1 MQRSHHARTYSI
13 ALAAGAVLTLVH
25 GIQVEAATRRLTAEA
40 ITRSEPSTNL
50 SRAVWRPPGQQV
62 SYLRPIPRDGKT
74 NSVLCAYDIP
84 TAREVI
90 LFDPST
96 SEPKSRLSIS
106 SYQWSPDGS
115 AILVNGGGD
124 LYIVELPGGRV
135 RRLTKDGDA
144 KEIATWSPD
153 GARVAFV
160 KKANLF
166 TVLVASGRQTQL
178 TFDGDDTVL
187 NGILDWVYNEE
198 FDTVTGTPR
207 AYTWSP
213 DGRRIAF
220 LRLDQTRV
228 PVYPITDFLRTHP
241 TVKRQYYPKSGDTN
255 PTPAVFVVDVAAPR
269 SPRRM
274 PLGTN
279 VEYVLPEFHWTDD
292 GKTLAAMALNR
303 AQNELTVLAWDHS
316 GRAQPRVLLKDR
328 DATWINAFN
337 ALRFLRQSKD
347 FLWVSEQD
355 GWLHCYRHG
364 RDTGD
369 APRQLTQ
376 GPWQIEA
383 SMSLGWS
390 GAPVEVDPAEEWVY
404 FSATEK
410 DPRERH
416 VCRVRLD
423 GTGFARLTTEPGTHF
438 QRLSPD
444 GRHLLVSSSATDQ
457 PASIRLLRAD
467 GSLVATLDQR
477 ADRWGDFAMPR
488 TEFHEVTA
496 RDGTKL
502 FAQLTKPSDFD
513 PAKKYPVVVYVYGGP
528 HAQVVRNVSGYVSTR
543 NLLLAEQ
550 GFLVWSLD
558 NRGSWGRGHA
568 WESAVFKNCGTNEL
582 LDQLDGLTYLRTLP
596 FVDTNRFGVWG
607 WSYGGY
613 MTLYLLTHAPDA
625 FRCGVAGAPVTDW
638 KFYDTIYTERYMS
651 TPKENPSGYK
661 TSSPLAA
668 AERLKSSVLVIHG
681 TADDNVH
688 MQNTMNFIDALAKK
702 GKPYE
707 LQIQPGQ
714 MHGFSGEAQ
723 TRFLAQQLVDFFKR
737 NL

>member
-1 MQRSHHARTYSI
+1 MQL
-13 ALAAGAVLTLVH
+13 ALYTQKHYVGLASTAVLILIH
-25 GIQVEAATRRLTAEA
+25 GLHAEAASRRLTAEA
-40 ITRSEPSTNL
+40 ITRSEASTNI
-50 SRAVWRPPGQQV
+50 SRALWRPPGQQV
-62 SYLRPIPRDGKT
+62 SFLRPVQSESKT
-74 NSVLCAYDIP
+74 NTVLCAYDIA
-84 TAREVI
+84 TGREVI
-90 LFDPST
+90 LFDPS
-96 SEPKSRLSIS
+96 SVEAKPRLSIS
-106 SYQWSPDGS
+106 GYQWSPDGS
-115 AILVNGGGD
+115 AILVTGGSG
-124 LYIVELPGGRV
+124 LYVIEIPGGRV
-135 RRLTKDGDA
+135 RRLTKDGES
-144 KEIATWSPD
+144 KEVVTWSPD

-160 KKANLF
+160 RQANLF
-166 TVLVASGRQTQL
+166 TILVASGRQTQL
-178 TFDGDDTVL
+178 TFDGDETVL
-187 NGILDWVYNEE
+187 NGVLDWVYDEE
-198 FDTVTGTPR
+198 FSFVTGTPR

-213 DGRRIAF
+213 DGKRIAF
-220 LRLDQTRV
+220 LRLDQSRV

-241 TVKRQYYPKSGDTN
+241 AVKRQHYPKSGDTN
-255 PTPAVFVVDVAAPR
+255 ATPAVFVVDVAAPR
-269 SPRRM
+269 TPRRM

-279 VEYVLPEFHWTDD
+279 FEYVLPEFHWTADS
-292 GKTLAAMALNR
+292 KTLAVMTLNR
-303 AQNELTVLAWDHS
+303 AQNELTVLAWDHG
-316 GRAQPRVLLKDR
+316 GRARPRALLTDH

-337 ALRFLRQSKD
+337 ALRFLRNSSD
-347 FLWVSEQD
+347 FLWVSERD

-364 RDTGD
+364 RDGAS
-369 APRQLTQ
+369 APHQLTS

-383 SMSLGWS
+383 NMSLGWS

-416 VCRVRLD
+416 VYRVRLD
-423 GTGFARLTTEPGTHF
+423 GSGFTRLTTERGTHF
-438 QRLSPD
+438 PKLSPD
-444 GRHLLVSSSATDQ
+444 GRHLLVSSSSVDSPTA
-457 PASIRLLRAD
+457 IRLLRAD

-477 ADRWGDFAMPR
+477 ADRWRDFAMPR

-496 RDGTKL
+496 RDGAKL

-513 PAKKYPVVVYVYGGP
+513 STKKYPVVVYMYGGP
-528 HAQVVRNVSGYVSTR
+528 LAQVVRDVSGHVSLR
-543 NLLLAEQ
+543 NQLLAEH

-582 LDQLDGLTYLRTLP
+582 LDQLDGLAFLRTLP

-613 MTLYLLTHAPDA
+613 MTLYSLTHAPDA

-638 KFYDTIYTERYMS
+638 KYYDTIYTERYMS
-651 TPKENPSGYK
+651 TPKENVSGYK

-668 AERLKSSVLVIHG
+668 TDRLKSRVLVIHG

-688 MQNTMNFIDALAKK
+688 MQNTMSFIDALAKK
-702 GKPYE
+702 RKPYE

-723 TRFLAQQLVDFFKR
+723 TRFLAEQIVDFFKR

>member
-1 MQRSHHARTYSI
+1 MKRFPHMPSRHILLGSATI
-13 ALAAGAVLTLVH
+13 LTLIH
-25 GIQVEAATRRLTAEA
+25 GTYAQAAARRLTAEA
-40 ITRSEPSTNL
+40 ITRSEPSTNI
-50 SRAVWRPPGQQV
+50 SRPLWRPPGNQV
-62 SYLRPIPRDGKT
+62 SFLRPIPRDGRTK
-74 NSVLCAYDIP
+74 SILCAYDIP
-84 TAREVI
+84 TGTEVI
-90 LFDPST
+90 LFDASKA
-96 SEPKSRLSIS
+96 EAKSRLSVS
-106 SYQWSPDGS
+106 GYQWSPDGT
-115 AILVNGGGD
+115 AILVTGGGD
-124 LYIVELPGGRV
+124 LHVIEIPGGRV
-135 RRLTKDGDA
+135 RKLTKDGEA
-144 KEIATWSPD
+144 KEAVTWSPD

-160 KKANLF
+160 HKANLF
-166 TVLVASGRQTQL
+166 TVLVTSGRHTQL
-178 TFDGDDTVL
+178 TFDGGETIL
-187 NGILDWVYNEE
+187 NGVLDWVYNEE

-213 DGRRIAF
+213 DGRSIAF

-228 PVYPITDFLRTHP
+228 PIYPITDFLRTHP
-241 TVKRQYYPKSGDTN
+241 TVQRQRYPKSGDTN
-255 PTPAVFVVDVAAPR
+255 ATPAVFVVDVATPR
-269 SPRRM
+269 TPRRM
-274 PLGTN
+274 PLGAN
-279 VEYVLPEFHWTDD
+279 VEYVLPEFHWTADS
-292 GKTLAAMALNR
+292 KTLAVMALNH
-303 AQNELTVLAWDHS
+303 AQNELTLLAWDLGARS
-316 GRAQPRVLLKDR
+316 RPRVLLTDR

-337 ALRFLRQSKD
+337 ALRLLRKSTD
-347 FLWVSEQD
+347 FLWVSERD

-364 RDTGD
+364 REGGS
-369 APRQLTQ
+369 APRQLTH

-383 SMSLGWS
+383 SISLGWS
-390 GAPVEVDPAEEWVY
+390 GAPVEVDPAEEWAY

-416 VCRVRLD
+416 VYRVRLD
-423 GTGFARLTTEPGTHF
+423 GAGFARLTTEPGTHF
-438 QRLSPD
+438 QKLSPD
-444 GRHLLVSSSATDQ
+444 GRHLLVTTSAADR
-457 PASIRLLRAD
+457 PAAIRILRAD

-477 ADRWGDFAMPR
+477 ADRWRDFAMPR

-528 HAQVVRNVSGYVSTR
+528 HAQVVRDVSGQVSTR

-582 LDQLDGLTYLRTLP
+582 LDQLDGLAYLRALP
-596 FVDTNRFGVWG
+596 FVDTNRFGIWG

-613 MTLYLLTHAPDA
+613 MTLYALTHAPDA

-651 TPKENPSGYK
+651 TPQENPSGYK

-668 AERLKSSVLVIHG
+668 ADRLKSRVLVIHG

-688 MQNTMNFIDALAKK
+688 MQNTMNFVDALAKK
-702 GKPYE
+702 RKPYE

-723 TRFLAQQLVDFFKR
+723 TRFLTEQIVDFFRR

>member
-1 MQRSHHARTYSI
+1 MKRFPTLQRRDVV
-13 ALAAGAVLTLVH
+13 LAFVTLFSLAH
-25 GIQVEAATRRLTAEA
+25 GFRADASTRRLTAEA
-40 ITRSEPSTNL
+40 ITRSESSTNI
-50 SRAVWRPPGQQV
+50 SRPLWRPPGNQV
-62 SYLRPIPRDGKT
+62 SFLRPIRRDGKS

-84 TAREVI
+84 AAREVI
-90 LFDPST
+90 LFDPSGA
-96 SEPKSRLSIS
+96 ENKSRLSLS
-106 SYQWSPDGS
+106 GYQWSPDGS
-115 AILVNGGGD
+115 AILLLNGSD
-124 LYIVELPGGRV
+124 LCVVEIPGGRV
-135 RRLTKDGDA
+135 RRLTKDVEA
-144 KEIATWSPD
+144 KEAVTWSPD
-153 GARVAFV
+153 GARVAYV
-160 KKANLF
+160 SKANLF
-166 TVLVASGRQTQL
+166 AVTAASGRQTQL
-178 TFDGDDTVL
+178 TFDGDETIL
-187 NGILDWVYNEE
+187 NGVLDWVYNEE

-220 LRLDQTRV
+220 LRLDQSRV

-241 TVKRQYYPKSGDTN
+241 IVKRQHYPKSGDTN
-255 PTPAVFVVDVAAPR
+255 ATPAVFVVDVAAPR
-269 SPRRM
+269 TPRRM

-279 VEYVLPEFHWTDD
+279 VEYVLPEFHWTADS
-292 GKTLAAMALNR
+292 KTLAVMTLNR
-303 AQNELTVLAWDHS
+303 AQNELTVLARDQDT
-316 GRAQPRVLLKDR
+316 RARPRVLLSDR

-337 ALRFLRQSKD
+337 ALRFLRNSTD
-347 FLWVSEQD
+347 FLWVSERD
-355 GWLHCYRHG
+355 GWLHCYRHSREG
-364 RDTGD
+364 SA
-369 APRQLTQ
+369 APRQLTR
-376 GPWQIEA
+376 GAWQIEA

-390 GAPVEVDPAEEWVY
+390 GAPVEVDPAEEWIY
-404 FSATEK
+404 FSATEEN
-410 DPRERH
+410 PRERH
-416 VCRVRLD
+416 VYRVRLD
-423 GTGFARLTTEPGTHF
+423 GTGFTRLTTEPGTHF
-438 QRLSPD
+438 QKLSPD
-444 GRHLLVSSSATDQ
+444 GRHLLISSSAVGQ
-457 PASIRLLRAD
+457 PATIRLLRED
-467 GSLVATLDQR
+467 GSPVATLDQR
-477 ADRWGDFAMPR
+477 ADRWRDFAMPS

-513 PAKKYPVVVYVYGGP
+513 PGKKYPVIVYVYGGP
-528 HAQVVRNVSGYVSTR
+528 HAQVVRDVAGQVGTR

-550 GFLVWSLD
+550 GFLIWSLD

-568 WESAVFKNCGTNEL
+568 WESTVFKNCGTNEL
-582 LDQLDGLTYLRTLP
+582 LDQLDGLAFLRSLP
-596 FVDTNRFGVWG
+596 FVDTNRFGIWG

-613 MTLYLLTHAPDA
+613 MTLYALTHAPDV

-668 AERLKSSVLVIHG
+668 ADRLKSRVLVIHG

-702 GKPYE
+702 SKPYE

-723 TRFLAQQLVDFFKR
+723 NRFLAEQIVDFFKR